1 MNIEKTIKNL
11 EKRGYKASYFASSD
25 AAVCYLRDNIK
36 NTSVGIGGSVTANT
50 LGLHRLLAEE
60 NTVYSHHLIPG
71 NETIAKANSAEVY
84 ITSANAISEDGE
96 ILNIDG
102 RGNRL
107 AAQVFGDKRLY
118 IVAGVNKICPDF
130 MSALE
135 RARNVASPLNCQRL
149 NLNTPC
155 RADGKCHDCHSADR
169 ICNALLV
176 HWAPMRGMDTE
187 VVLIGEEL
195 GY

>member
-1 MNIEKTIKNL
+1 MNIEKTIYNL
-11 EKRGYKASYFASSD
+11 EKRGYNVSFFSSSAD
-25 AAVCYLRDNIK
+25 AVGYLLENIK

-50 LGLHRLLAEE
+50 LKLHQLLADE
-60 NTVYSHHLIPG
+60 NEVYSHHLIPG

-118 IVAGVNKICPDF
+118 IVAGINKICPDF

-135 RARNVASPLNCQRL
+135 RARNVASPLNCERL
-149 NLNTPC
+149 NLKTPC
-155 RADGKCHDCHSADR
+155 RADGKCHDCHSSDR

-187 VVLIGEEL
+187 VILIGEEL

>member
-1 MNIEKTIKNL
+1 MNIEKTIKSL
-11 EKRGYKASYFASSD
+11 EKRGYSVRFFPTGKE
-25 AAVCYLRDNIK
+25 AVDYMLAEIK
-36 NTSVGIGGSVTANT
+36 GKSVGIGGSVTANT
-50 LGLHRLLAEE
+50 LGLYELLGKE
-60 NTVYSHHLIPG
+60 NSVYSHHFVPG
-71 NETIAKANSAEVY
+71 NETIEKANSAEVY

-107 AAQVFGDKRLY
+107 AAQVYGDKKLY
-118 IVAGVNKICPDF
+118 IVSGVNKICPDF

-135 RARNVASPLNCQRL
+135 RARNVASPLNCERL
-149 NLNTPC
+149 NLDTPC
-155 RADGKCHDCHSADR
+155 RADGKCHDCHSPQR

-187 VVLIGEEL
+187 LILINENL

>member
-11 EKRGYKASYFASSD
+11 EKRGFKVSFHQSSSE
-25 AAVCYLRDNIK
+25 AAEYLRINIK
-36 NTSVGIGGSVTANT
+36 NTTVGIGGSVTAVQ
-50 LGLHRLLAEE
+50 LGLYELLSES
-60 NTVYSHHLIPG
+60 NTVYSHSRVPG
-71 NETIAKANSAEVY
+71 NDTVAKANAAEVY
-84 ITSANAISEDGE
+84 ISSANAISEDGE

-107 AAQVFGDKRLY
+107 AAQVYGDKRLY

-130 MSALE
+130 PTALD
-135 RARNVASPLNCQRL
+135 RARNQAAPPNCERL
-149 NLNTPC
+149 KRNTPC
-155 RADGKCHDCHSADR
+155 RADGKCHDCHSAER

-176 HWAPMRGMDTE
+176 HWAPMLGMDTE
-187 VVLIGEEL
+187 VVLINEAL